1 MSRAERVQVGIGW
14 VIRGVLAYEAIF
26 AGVATNWP
34 VAFTAVMA
42 LAASFLPALLERNL
56 RLQLPI
62 EFELIIVFFVFATL
76 FLGEGRS
83 FYARFGWW
91 DNALHT
97 GSGVVMGFVGFLVLY
112 TLQQHERLQMKPM
125 LLCTFSFA
133 FALAAA
139 TLWEIFEFT
148 MDSTFGFTM
157 QKSGLDDTMADL
169 IVGGAG
175 AMFAVG
181 TGYLFLVRR
190 HAPLGW
196 FEYMLERYC
205 DENPE
210 DPKPS

>member
-1 MSRAERVQVGIGW
+1 MSRAERVQAEIDW
-14 VIRGVLAYEAIF
+14 VIRGVLANEAIF
-26 AGVATNWP
+26 DGIATNWP

-56 RLQLPI
+56 KLQLPI
-62 EFELIIVFFVFATL
+62 DFELIIVFFVFATL

-83 FYARFGWW
+83 FYSRFGWW

-97 GSGVVMGFVGFLVLY
+97 GSSVVMGFLGFLVLY
-112 TLQQHERLQMKPM
+112 ALQQHGRLQMKRV
-125 LLCTFSFA
+125 LLCMFSFA

-148 MDSTFGFTM
+148 MDSMFGFTM
-157 QKSGLDDTMADL
+157 QKSGLNDTIADL
-169 IVGGAG
+169 SAGGAG
-175 AMFAVG
+175 ATFAVG
-181 TGYLFLVRR
+181 TGYLFLAHR

-196 FEYMLERYC
+196 FEYMLERYF

-210 DPKPS
+210 NPEPR